1 MMQGSAVVRMGSQ
14 EVRLRTDDSL
24 RLAAGLEFL
33 YAPSSESLTLS
44 VVMNPDNKLR
54 PLNN

>member
-1 MMQGSAVVRMGSQ
+1 MMQGSAVVRVGSQ

-24 RLAAGLEFL
+24 RLAAGLQFL

-44 VVMNPDNKLR
+44 VVMNPDNKQR